1 MAWRRRNRKPDVH
14 FELRRK
20 AHPRYL
26 GAGGGADAARTTRRP
41 PVPTVCSPV
50 MPPDPFSQP
59 MAVWPAQVFRSFDFI
74 ENHNRKIQIHKS
86 LLTFVLG
93 E

>member
-1 MAWRRRNRKPDVH
+1 M
-14 FELRRK
+14 
-20 AHPRYL
+20 
-26 GAGGGADAARTTRRP
+26 
-41 PVPTVCSPV
+41 PTVCSPV

-59 MAVWPAQVFRSFDFI
+59 MAVWPAPVFRSFDFI